1 MLGAYSKLVRP
12 LCALAFSGIVALT
25 AACGFFEELKSAE
38 SAEDGGDSETDA
50 APPPEGACEF
60 PIDDRCGDQDTVHRC
75 DPATNEFE
83 VWSCSAQCGQ
93 YTNFSCVATG
103 TGQHGCWCVEPGKQ
117 KVFSC
122 SELATCLE
130 DCVGAASSGCAD
142 QCFARTDAST
152 VRLFGALVF
161 CAHDSCHEIC
171 LETPELCGNCI
182 DNAVRYGHNGCAFPR
197 SVCDGDR
204 NDEPWSPYG

>member
-1 MLGAYSKLVRP
+1 VRRFRRVAW
-12 LCALAFSGIVALT
+12 LAAIALAL
-25 AACGFFEELKSAE
+25 ACSFFEELKSAE
-38 SAEDGGDSETDA
+38 SAEGEDEGDTDE
-50 APPPEGACEF
+50 PVPEGACEF
-60 PIDDRCGDQDTVHRC
+60 PIDDRCGDQDTVHTC
-75 DPATNEFE
+75 DPATGEFE
-83 VWSCSAQCGQ
+83 VSSCSDWCGL

-103 TGQHGCWCVEPGKQ
+103 TGQHGCWCTEPGKQ

-130 DCVGAASSGCAD
+130 DCVNDATGGCAD
-142 QCFARTDAST
+142 QCFGRTDAST

-161 CAHDSCHEIC
+161 CAHDSCHETC

-182 DNAVRYGHNGCAFPR
+182 DGAVRLGEQGCAFPR